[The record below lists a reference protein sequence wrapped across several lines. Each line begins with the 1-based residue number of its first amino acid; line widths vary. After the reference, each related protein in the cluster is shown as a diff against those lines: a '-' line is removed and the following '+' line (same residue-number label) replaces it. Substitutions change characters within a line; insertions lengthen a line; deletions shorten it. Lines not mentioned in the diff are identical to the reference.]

1 MPRSWIWLQLLL
13 GWLPVGALFAL
24 MFEMAH
30 GGPVI
35 DALVMALQLMLTAA
49 LLGIVV
55 YRFTQRVA
63 WPHPLRWRF
72 VATQLLAALAYA
84 ITWSALNVLIASL
97 IASVMHSIERGGFV
111 VALAIGPGWGAPYV
125 VLGIWLY
132 VMIAGIAY
140 ANHAAERRVKI
151 EAMAARTQL
160 AALRAQL
167 HPHLLFNAL
176 HTVVQLIPEDPK
188 RATRAAEE
196 LAAILRF
203 ALSEQR
209 DVIPFAEEWAFVQR
223 YLRIELLRFGER
235 LRVHDDI
242 DASALDAQTPAF
254 ALQTLVENAVRHA
267 AAPRVE
273 ATDLRL
279 SARCAGGA
287 LIVAVSDNGAGAD
300 LGGIG
305 GSWSAGTGLS
315 RLRERL
321 LHLCG
326 GAARLDL
333 DSTPGR
339 GFRATLVL
347 PQRELRAAVA
357 AFGNGDDQ

>member
-24 MFEMAH
+24 MFKMAH
-30 GGPVI
+30 GGPVTE
-35 DALVMALQLMLTAA
+35 ALAMALQLVLTAA

-63 WPHPLRWRF
+63 WPYPLHWRF
-72 VATQLLAALAYA
+72 VATQLFAALAYA
-84 ITWSALNVLIASL
+84 ITWFALNVLIG
-97 IASVMHSIERGGFV
+97 SVVATISHSIGHGGFAV
-111 VALAIGPGWGAPYV
+111 LLAIGPGWGVPYV

-132 VMIAGIAY
+132 VMVAGIAY
-140 ANHAAERRVKI
+140 ANNAAERRVRI

-176 HTVVQLIPEDPK
+176 HTVVHLIPEDPQ

-196 LAAILRF
+196 LAAILRS

-209 DVIPFAEEWAFVQR
+209 DVIPFAQEWAFVQR
-223 YLRIELLRFGER
+223 YLRIESLRFGER
-235 LRVHDDI
+235 LRVHDEI
-242 DASALDAQTPAF
+242 DSSALTAQIPAF

-279 SARCAGGA
+279 SARCAGAA
-287 LIVAVSDNGAGAD
+287 LVVTVSDNGAGAELD
-300 LGGIG
+300 DVNGR
-305 GSWSAGTGLS
+305 SAGTGLP

-326 GAARLDL
+326 GAARLEL
-333 DSTPGR
+333 DSAPGR

-347 PQRELRAAVA
+347 PQRELHAAVA
-357 AFGNGDDQ
+357 AFGNGDDR

>member
-13 GWLPVGALFAL
+13 GWLPVGAVFAL
-24 MFEMAH
+24 MFKMAH
-30 GGPVI
+30 GGPVT
-35 DALVMALQLMLTAA
+35 DALAMALQLMLTAA

-63 WPHPLRWRF
+63 WPYPLHWRF

-84 ITWSALNVLIASL
+84 IAWFLLNVLIG
-97 IASVMHSIERGGFV
+97 SVVATISHSFEHGGF
-111 VALAIGPGWGAPYV
+111 AILLAIGPGWGVPYV

-132 VMIAGIAY
+132 VMVAGIAY
-140 ANHAAERRVKI
+140 ANSAAERRVRI

-176 HTVVQLIPEDPK
+176 HTVVHLIPEDPQ

-196 LAAILRF
+196 LAAILRS

-223 YLRIELLRFGER
+223 YLRIESLRFGAR
-235 LRVHDDI
+235 LRVHDVI
-242 DASALDAQTPAF
+242 VAAALAAQTPAF

-267 AAPRVE
+267 AAPRIE

-287 LIVAVSDNGAGAD
+287 LIVTVSDNG
-300 LGGIG
+300 GGTELDDIN
-305 GSWSAGTGLS
+305 GSSGGTGLP

-326 GAARLDL
+326 GAARLEL
-333 DSTPGR
+333 DSAPGR

-347 PQRELRAAVA
+347 PQRQLRAAVA
-357 AFGNGDDQ
+357 AFGNGHDP